1 MKPSVAALSPQ
12 GASMMPSLS
21 HWAVL
26 AGPRRTVLPTKTL
39 IQAALLGRKLEWDDC
54 RDQAIS
60 EPGQ

>member
-1 MKPSVAALSPQ
+1 
-12 GASMMPSLS
+12 MMPSLS